1 MRIRGAVPYLGATA
15 VVVLSASLIA
25 TIYLTAIDRH
35 WLGFLGGVLMAASIA
50 LASRASTNAW
60 TIARRTSQL
69 AAARGK
75 LATEGVLR
83 TRAEQALAGIGR
95 TSHYADELLPAMLSY
110 VDAERRLLYYNRAY
124 AEWLGMSNSHLE
136 GRQVAELLGAEAWRE
151 IGPHLDEAFAGS
163 VVRYERVQT
172 MSDAQRCRVAALY
185 LPHFGEQGRVMGV
198 FCVLADVT
206 RPEDGRSSAHAAGAG
221 SAGEHALYSSTIAGE
236 LTAWHDVAHRLR
248 SALDGDEFCLYAQ
261 GIEPARA
268 DARAAPFL
276 EILLRLQEEE
286 DNLMPPGAFLP
297 LAEEHGLLPDIDR
310 WVVRRLLAWVA
321 EAPARERALYSVN
334 VTAASIADPGFTESV
349 RDGLRASR
357 GHAPGLCFE
366 FNEAEA
372 TANLDRTVEW
382 VGELAREGCRF
393 ALSSFG
399 RDPISFAL
407 PRRIA
412 FDYIKIDAGVIL
424 AAARGP
430 VELAKV
436 KAINRVA
443 HSLGAKTIAQCVESE
458 ATRVLLG
465 GIDVDFVQGFA
476 VSRPAPLA
484 SLFEAMRAAAPADG
498 HEGGTP
504 HVASR

>member
-1 MRIRGAVPYLGATA
+1 MAGAPMKAWMRIRGAVPYLGAMA
-15 VVVLSASLIA
+15 VVVLSAGLVA
-25 TIYLTAIDRH
+25 TIYLTAIDLH
-35 WLGFLGGVLMAASIA
+35 WLGFLAGVLMAASIA
-50 LASRASTNAW
+50 LASRASTSAW

-75 LATEGVLR
+75 LATESELR
-83 TRAEQALAGIGR
+83 TRAEQALVGIGR

-110 VDAERRLLYYNRAY
+110 VDTERRLQYHNRAY

-136 GRQVAELLGAEAWRE
+136 GRQVAELVGGGAWRE

-206 RPEDGRSSAHAAGAG
+206 RPEDGRSPALGAGAG
-221 SAGEHALYSSTIAGE
+221 SANEHALYSSTLAGE

-268 DARAAPFL
+268 DAHAVPFL

-310 WVVRRLLAWVA
+310 WVVRRLLDWAA
-321 EAPARERALYSVN
+321 EAPGRARALYSVN
-334 VTAASIADPGFTESV
+334 LSAASIADPGFAEFV
-349 RDGLRASR
+349 RDRLRALHGR
-357 GHAPGLCFE
+357 APGLCFE

-372 TANLDRTVEW
+372 LANLDCTVEW
-382 VGELAREGCRF
+382 VRELGREGCRF
-393 ALSSFG
+393 ALSGFG
-399 RDPISFAL
+399 RDPVSFAL

-458 ATRVLLG
+458 ATRTLLG
-465 GIDVDFVQGFA
+465 EIDVDFVQGFA

-484 SLFEAMRAAAPADG
+484 S
-498 HEGGTP
+498 
-504 HVASR
+504 